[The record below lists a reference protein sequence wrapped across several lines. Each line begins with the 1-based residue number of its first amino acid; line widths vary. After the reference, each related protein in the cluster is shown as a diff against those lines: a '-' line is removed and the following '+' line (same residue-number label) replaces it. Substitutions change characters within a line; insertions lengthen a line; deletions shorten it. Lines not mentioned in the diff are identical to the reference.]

1 MLQTNDI
8 ESHCEKKSSN
18 LSIYF
23 TQVLE
28 NNFQYTKKWHQTAS
42 TGPLNFILK
51 YYLISIILEKMI

>member
-28 NNFQYTKKWHQTAS
+28 NDFQYTKNGIKQRQRDH
-42 TGPLNFILK
+42 
-51 YYLISIILEKMI
+51 